1 MEFRMPINIPIG
13 KPHVVLAA
21 GPQDSDQQADAIIA
35 ACQAGTLDPEQG
47 RERLGALA
55 ARYPT
60 SLNAW
65 AGLGELA
72 LPNDVII
79 AYAFF
84 RTGYHRGLD
93 RARASGWNGSQRLRW
108 ADAENR
114 GFLRCLCG
122 LMQAATAI
130 GETDEASR
138 TRDFLLDLDPSDP
151 FKLAQSDKSDHG

>member
-1 MEFRMPINIPIG
+1 MEIRMPIDIPIG
-13 KPHVVLAA
+13 KPQVELAA
-21 GPQDSDQQADAIIA
+21 GPADSDQQADAIVA
-35 ACQAGTLDPEQG
+35 AYHAKTSDVDSC
-47 RERLGALA
+47 RERLSALG

-60 SLNAW
+60 SLNTW

-72 LPNDVII
+72 LSGDVIT

-108 ADAENR
+108 KDEGNR
-114 GFLRCLCG
+114 GFLRCLYG
-122 LMQAATAI
+122 LMQAATEI
-130 GETDEASR
+130 GETDEATR

-151 FKLAQSDKSDHG
+151 FELAQSGKL